1 MRIKCCTEKVYN
13 MYSWHPLFK
22 YVEDAKLSYLS
33 GLGLEEVEVE
43 NFDVVVEG
51 NEVFNGLIMTSYK
64 DFVLFKYKN
73 YVELADLGYGSDF
86 FELYNGLYLE
96 CRSVVFNTY
105 TGEIVLAPQK
115 KFKNFGEDENEWSR
129 ERVFDKL
136 NNAKKVEISNKLD
149 GSNQNFRYYNG
160 EYIGSGSQALDVNE
174 SWRLKN
180 GYNLLTNEYKAMLK
194 DYPDEAFLF
203 EYISPDNP
211 IVVYYTKEQEG
222 LYLFGMRNVI
232 TGKERTYEE
241 VLEIGKKYGVKT
253 TEVYDDSFDD
263 ILNKLDDYKSSEK
276 EGWVIAIWNNDD
288 VFKVKLKVNDYV
300 LMHKALTKLV
310 SPNAIIQ
317 AISDGKIDDFYSAIP
332 IGFRESANK
341 TIKQVYDYINFME
354 AEIDIYYKSLMS
366 AVSDKDGYE
375 QKKTFMILNDK
386 TPKKYRGYVTA
397 KYLGRDYN
405 VLTTGN
411 GQGYKKLGE
420 MQI

>member
-1 MRIKCCTEKVYN
+1 MFHGHFTVKENTQMGVF
-13 MYSWHPLFK
+13 PLP
-22 YVEDAKLSYLS
+22 VHLS
-33 GLGLEEVEVE
+33 
-43 NFDVVVEG
+43 
-51 NEVFNGLIMTSYK
+51 VFQVPISL
-64 DFVLFKYKN
+64 V
-73 YVELADLGYGSDF
+73 
-86 FELYNGLYLE
+86 
-96 CRSVVFNTY
+96 CREP
-105 TGEIVLAPQK
+105 GI
-115 KFKNFGEDENEWSR
+115 FGEDENEWSR
-129 ERVFDKL
+129 EQVFDKL
-136 NNAKKVEISNKLD
+136 NHAKKVEISNKLD

-194 DYPDEAFLF
+194 DYPDETFLF

-211 IVVYYTKEQEG
+211 VVVCYTKEQEG

-263 ILNKLDDYKSSEK
+263 ILSKLDDYKSSEK

-341 TIKQVYDYINFME
+341 TIRQVYDYINFME
-354 AEIDIYYKSLMS
+354 AEIDAYYKSLMS
-366 AVSDKDGYE
+366 VVSDKDGYE
-375 QKKTFMILNDK
+375 QKKTFMILNDE

-420 MQI
+420 MQIN